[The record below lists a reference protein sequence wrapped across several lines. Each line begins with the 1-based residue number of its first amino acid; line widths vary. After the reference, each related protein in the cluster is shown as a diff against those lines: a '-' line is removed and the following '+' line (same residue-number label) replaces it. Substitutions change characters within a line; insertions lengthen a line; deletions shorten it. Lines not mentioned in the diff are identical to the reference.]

1 MVSWFKVRSQNLCA
15 FHQREVAVGGRGAV
29 GGGGVRGDEGGGGGE
44 GRGGRGGGVVG
55 VANSSH
61 HHQPQFSGMEF

>member
-15 FHQREVAVGGRGAV
+15 FHQREVAVGGRGVV
-29 GGGGVRGDEGGGGGE
+29 GGGGLRGGEGGGGGE
-44 GRGGRGGGVVG
+44 GRGGGGGVG

-61 HHQPQFSGMEF
+61 HHQPQFTGMEF